1 MDCKQPPFPR
11 DASEELRTA
20 ILEADSRTRHQ
31 IFHCRR
37 DKELPRFRG
46 RGNASSDMNGDATYS
61 PLKHLALASM
71 DARSESNSQI
81 RYALDDVARTCHS
94 LGRAF
99 EGR

>member
-1 MDCKQPPFPR
+1 MDRKEAPFPR

-37 DKELPRFRG
+37 DEELTCFRG
-46 RGNASSDMNGDATYS
+46 RSYASSDMNGDATYS

-81 RYALDDVARTCHS
+81 CYALDDLARTCHS
-94 LGRAF
+94 LGWTF
-99 EGR
+99 KGG